1 MDNFFF
7 VFIDLDFNVLD
18 CPSLIQYWSNWFV
31 KAMSSKCYNQV
42 AYEVNDTNN
51 SLKQHERAFS

>member
-31 KAMSSKCYNQV
+31 KAMSSSYNQV